1 VPSQVEQHGQPR
13 RTPSRLGFQ
22 EPKSNKHKPSQ
33 LGGESSAQDVKRS
46 FPLLNLSSMHRS
58 CKGFDLRT
66 KRKRE
71 RVSQCLGAVCLK
83 VGGSKCC
90 GQRLEMKGR
99 AIYTLIFEVVPVLP
113 VSTHRYYRSKRIRP
127 LQSTYWRLCE
137 KIAYRYY
144 RSFTG
149 TTGQRPVPP
158 VVQFFAKTCFARKRL
173 TGTTELSPVPLV
185 NGWYYRSTT
194 DTTARAKTR
203 KTKALTPA
211 GFMPTGTT
219 GGSPVPPVLPGIK
232 HFSKCP

>member
-83 VGGSKCC
+83 VGGSKCR
-90 GQRLEMKGR
+90 GPRLEMKGR
-99 AIYTLIFEVVPVLP
+99 AIYTLISEVVPVLP

-127 LQSTYWRLCE
+127 LQLTYWRLCE

-149 TTGQRPVPP
+149 TTG
-158 VVQFFAKTCFARKRL
+158 
-173 TGTTELSPVPLV
+173 
-185 NGWYYRSTT
+185 STVFL
-194 DTTARAKTR
+194 RRHVLREKG
-203 KTKALTPA
+203 L
-211 GFMPTGTT
+211 
-219 GGSPVPPVLPGIK
+219 PVLPDFHRYHRSMAGTTDQPPILPLEQK
-232 HFSKCP
+232 LAKLRRWHRRDLCLPVLPVVHQYHRYSQA